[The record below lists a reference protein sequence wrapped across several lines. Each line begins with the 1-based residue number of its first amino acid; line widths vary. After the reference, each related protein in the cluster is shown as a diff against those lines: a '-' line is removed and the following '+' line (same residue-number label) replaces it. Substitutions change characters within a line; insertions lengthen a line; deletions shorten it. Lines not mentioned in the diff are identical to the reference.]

1 MTYSIY
7 CVYTCYLLALPCG
20 PPGENVCS
28 KSWGSRRAES
38 MNDARVHEAGK
49 TEAKSQDL
57 TRYQGSEERGHCISW
72 NGTHV
77 KWALRTGRL

>member
-1 MTYSIY
+1 MPCPVDPQERPPEGTPLLPHPP
-7 CVYTCYLLALPCG
+7 LLAP
-20 PPGENVCS
+20 
-28 KSWGSRRAES
+28 KHRRAES
-38 MNDARVHEAGK
+38 MNDARAHGAGK

-72 NGTHV
+72 NGTHE